1 MKSGNDYKVYSN
13 EESYKF
19 QICRSGGHSWRQGIH
34 RSKGLRSVDHS
45 TLERSTRGSYKDR
58 PQNCKGKVIGI
69 NLGLSFFRCLPLV
82 SPFAHCTRLTF
93 AMRRWEAVVTVQGN
107 GRQVHYGSRYGETP
121 TPAYTVLHLSAS
133 YSHSLGR
140 VSYVV
145 RAGVEDMRDKVTG

>member
-1 MKSGNDYKVYSN
+1 M
-13 EESYKF
+13 
-19 QICRSGGHSWRQGIH
+19 
-34 RSKGLRSVDHS
+34 
-45 TLERSTRGSYKDR
+45 
-58 PQNCKGKVIGI
+58 
-69 NLGLSFFRCLPLV
+69 V
-82 SPFAHCTRLTF
+82 SPFAHRTRVTF

-107 GRQVHYGSRYGETP
+107 GRQVHYGNRYGETP